1 MLKKT
6 NIILIGICALVI
18 LMSVNLLSAVIIC
31 QYANS
36 ATTTSDNQNSTGSLA
51 GYATG
56 APNAPDR
63 QSIDQCTVWSGY
75 GYSWSP
81 RNWNII
87 SNLTLKYN
95 TPVKVTNFTV
105 LGDYDMCWQR
115 AILKDSNTLQEYVV
129 FDNEERSCVL
139 TKNLNKAV
147 NRNIDRFPK
156 DFMFQVSSNEFKNL
170 MFHFGT
176 SSWGG
181 TRKRPRVFT
190 EHGILMLSSVLRSK
204 KAVQANIV
212 IMRTFVRLRRMLA
225 SNDALSRKLKELEKK
240 YDEQFQVVF
249 EAIRQILTPP
259 EKPKRPFG
267 FSIEEPKILYTI
279 RKAKK

>member
-1 MLKKT
+1 MNLNEIQKLLTTMKIMKQSTLIPAEVIERRILLVRGQKVMLDKH
-6 NIILIGICALVI
+6 
-18 LMSVNLLSAVIIC
+18 
-31 QYANS
+31 
-36 ATTTSDNQNSTGSLA
+36 LA
-51 GYATG
+51 EL
-56 APNAPDR
+56 
-63 QSIDQCTVWSGY
+63 Y
-75 GYSWSP
+75 GVQT
-81 RNWNII
+81 RDI
-87 SNLTLKYN
+87 
-95 TPVKVTNFTV
+95 
-105 LGDYDMCWQR
+105 
-115 AILKDSNTLQEYVV
+115 
-129 FDNEERSCVL
+129 
-139 TKNLNKAV
+139 NKAV

-156 DFMFQVSSNEFKNL
+156 DFMFQVTNNEFKNL

-204 KAVQANIV
+204 RAVQANIV

-225 SNDALSRKLKELEKK
+225 SNESLSRKLKELEKK

-279 RKAKK
+279 RKVKR